1 MQGHRASRLQTRL
14 RSLAAEITRALLH
27 LRTLKSKRA
36 QGRPGADRH
45 PRSAARNA
53 HAGRTAQQHTGDAD
67 HSAFPARW
75 SDGLCRALPGAELS
89 FGLPRRSN
97 WMMPSTRLGS
107 RASSIRLDRSN
118 DGQDHTV
125 LPYARP
131 AMSPAVFP
139 ALYTEPETYRRDE
152 PSSAVVRTKLGL
164 TGTTRPARAS
174 RADAAASTAS
184 PARDQDDDE
193 IAPLGEPGWTTH
205 TPKPNF
211 GKVEYFRSEGLTEGD
226 TGKVP

>member
-1 MQGHRASRLQTRL
+1 LRAQRSNPDCFRGGTLDCFVASAQNCLRNFVAELLAMTEYDARASLLPRASRLQTCL
-14 RSLAAEITRALLH
+14 FGLAARFARALLH

-36 QGRPGADRH
+36 QGRPGADWH

-53 HAGRTAQQHTGDAD
+53 HAGRTAQQHTGGAD

-107 RASSIRLDRSN
+107 RTSSIRLDRSN

-131 AMSPAVFP
+131 AISPAVFP
-139 ALYTEPETYRRDE
+139 APSTRPETYRRDE
-152 PSSAVVRTKLGL
+152 A
-164 TGTTRPARAS
+164 
-174 RADAAASTAS
+174 
-184 PARDQDDDE
+184 
-193 IAPLGEPGWTTH
+193 
-205 TPKPNF
+205 
-211 GKVEYFRSEGLTEGD
+211 
-226 TGKVP
+226 

>member
-1 MQGHRASRLQTRL
+1 MTFRSRGL
-14 RSLAAEITRALLH
+14 LARALLH

-53 HAGRTAQQHTGDAD
+53 HAGRTAQQHTGGAD

-131 AMSPAVFP
+131 AMSPQFFQP
-139 ALYTEPETYRRDE
+139 CRRSRKLTSETKPD
-152 PSSAVVRTKLGL
+152 SAVVRTWPRTHRDYPPCPRLSCRRCRVHRKPGSRSR
-164 TGTTRPARAS
+164 RP
-174 RADAAASTAS
+174 
-184 PARDQDDDE
+184 RDR
-193 IAPLGEPGWTTH
+193 PSW
-205 TPKPNF
+205 
-211 GKVEYFRSEGLTEGD
+211 
-226 TGKVP
+226 